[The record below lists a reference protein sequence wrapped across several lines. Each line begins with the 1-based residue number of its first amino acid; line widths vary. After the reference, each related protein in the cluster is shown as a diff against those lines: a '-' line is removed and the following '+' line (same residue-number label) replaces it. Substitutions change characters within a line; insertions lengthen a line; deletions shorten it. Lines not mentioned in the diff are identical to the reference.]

1 MTGDYATDLTPDKMA
16 GTTVVGKTTYK
27 VWVLKPKPDLGLVA
41 RFAMVGPRGS
51 MYFVTDHGPKYLL
64 NSVCLGGG
72 VSWRAAP
79 RPLRGLDRSHLAA
92 FYPDAVITPLA
103 GKAVTMI
110 DATTG
115 DARKGR
121 IYF

>member
-1 MTGDYATDLTPDKMA
+1 MTDYATDLTLDKMA

-92 FYPDAVITPLA
+92 FYPPVGAWDRTTQAAEAFAELEALA
-103 GKAVTMI
+103 AG
-110 DATTG
+110 
-115 DARKGR
+115 GR
-121 IYF
+121 